1 MNSYRFFII
10 IFLAGF
16 ITSGTYATHNRAGE
30 ISFIQKG
37 PLTFEATITLYTK
50 TSSVAADRDSVEI
63 FWGDGSSQFL
73 RRSNGWG
80 YPQPNDVKIS
90 YYVGTH
96 TYPARGTY
104 TMSMLDPNRIAG
116 ILNVN
121 FPDSESVPF
130 YLETTFTILNS
141 QFQGQN
147 NSAVLLQ
154 PPIDIACVKQLFKH
168 NPNVFDPDGDS
179 IGYELIIPLQA
190 KSTIVPDYKYP
201 QTIGPGPN
209 NIFSFN
215 ELNGDLI
222 WNSPQIAGEYNIAFR
237 VNEYRNGVLIT
248 SIIRDMQILVKDN
261 CKSSPPELLV
271 TERKCIIAGDT
282 LITDIFASD
291 KDQGQSV
298 LINGSGAPFNSE
310 YGFAYITDEN
320 KFGKSPISRQ
330 FVWQTTC
337 NHTASTDYQILF
349 KAMDNSLSDTSG
361 LTDLKIM
368 KIKVS
373 APPPENLESDLF
385 NSRIRL
391 KWKYPYKCSQTDDNF
406 FKGFSIWRKENSENF
421 QIDTCVSG
429 LEGKGY
435 SKIEFITKENDGVNY
450 FYTDITAVK
459 GKLYCY
465 RILAE
470 FSYNTNDG
478 FPYNPISSIPS
489 DETCQFIPDNSP
501 YISKASV
508 LETNENEGE
517 IEIRWL
523 KPNLMVFDTLK
534 YPGPYSM
541 SLYRAN
547 FSIPQQFSEI
557 EGAKSVFT
565 NFKSQDTFKYN
576 DFGLNTKAG
585 MYFYKAVL
593 TDKNLQKFESQIASS
608 PFLKSES
615 LNNSI
620 KLICELTVPWIIDSY
635 NFYKYKKETGQY
647 LLIATQNSNNF
658 VDNDV
663 IKGQEYCYKV
673 LTVGHLPN
681 EIFKLD
687 NFSQIICAV
696 PEDKQ
701 APCAP
706 QLTAKINCDTEFE
719 FVPRNDLFTYLKWSD
734 PAKTCENS
742 EDIQYFNIYYSKT
755 KDSTFLLLFKIF
767 DKGKTDTVHLSP
779 DFAGCYYM
787 TAVDSTGN
795 ESEPGN
801 IICVEKCPAYILP
814 NTFTPNGDQQN
825 DKFKPIYKRHI
836 DKIELRIYNSWGVLV
851 YESNDPSINWDGTEK
866 GGKKLNS
873 GSYYYICQPF
883 SGDIKL
889 PLQSGFI
896 AILY

>member
-1 MNSYRFFII
+1 MII
-10 IFLAGF
+10 SLS
-16 ITSGTYATHNRAGE
+16 SGSFATHNRAGE
-30 ISFIQKG
+30 ISFVQKG

-73 RRSNGWG
+73 HRSNGWG

-154 PPIDIACVKQLFKH
+154 APIDIACVKQLFRH

-190 KSTIVPDYKYP
+190 KNTIVPDYKYP
-201 QTIGPGPN
+201 QSIGSGPN
-209 NIFSFN
+209 NVFSFN
-215 ELNGDLI
+215 EKTGDLI
-222 WNSPQIAGEYNIAFR
+222 WNTPQIAGEYNVAFR
-237 VNEYRNGVLIT
+237 VKEYRNGVLIT
-248 SIIRDMQILVKDN
+248 SIIRDMQILVMNN
-261 CKSSPPELLV
+261 CKSVPPELAV
-271 TERKCIIAGDT
+271 EDRRCMIAGDT
-282 LITDIFASD
+282 LIADISATD
-291 KDQGQSV
+291 KDLGQMV
-298 LINGSGAPFNSE
+298 LINGSGAPFTSE
-310 YGFAYITDEN
+310 YGFAYISDEN
-320 KFGKSPISRQ
+320 KYEKSPVNRK

-337 NHTASTDYQILF
+337 NHVAKTDYQVLF
-349 KAMDNSLSDTSG
+349 KAMDNSLTDTSG

-373 APPPENLESDLF
+373 GPPPQNLVSEVL
-385 NSRIRL
+385 NSQIRL
-391 KWKYPYKCSQTDDNF
+391 KWEYPYKCSQTDDNF
-406 FKGFSIWRKENSENF
+406 FKGFSVWRKENSENF
-421 QIDTCVSG
+421 EVDTCISG

-450 FYTDITAVK
+450 IYTDISAGK

-465 RILAE
+465 RVLAE

-478 FPYNPISSIPS
+478 FPYNPISSIAS
-489 DETCQFIPDNSP
+489 NETCQFIPDNSP

-508 LETNENEGE
+508 VETSESEGK
-517 IEIRWL
+517 IEIHWL

-541 SLYRAN
+541 SLFRSN
-547 FSIPQQFSEI
+547 FSNSQQFSELG
-557 EGAKSVFT
+557 GAELQFT
-565 NFKSQDTFKYN
+565 NFEGQDTFKFT
-576 DFGLNTKAG
+576 DSGLNTKAG
-585 MYFYKAVL
+585 MYFYKAIL
-593 TDKNLQKFESQIASS
+593 TDKNMQKFESQPASS
-608 PFLKSES
+608 PFIKSES
-615 LNNSI
+615 LNSSI
-620 KLICELTVPWIIDSY
+620 KLFCDVAVPWIIDSY
-635 NFYKYKKETGQY
+635 NLYKYNNITGQF
-647 LLIATQNSNNF
+647 LLISSQTINTL
-658 VDNDV
+658 VDSDV

-673 LTVGHLPN
+673 LTIGHLPN
-681 EIFKLD
+681 ETYKLY
-687 NFSQIICAV
+687 NFSQIVCAV

-706 QLTAKINCDTEFE
+706 QLSANNNCDTEYDFI
-719 FVPRNDLFTYLKWSD
+719 PQDDLFTYLKWSN
-734 PAKTCENS
+734 PGLTCENS
-742 EDIQYFNIYYSKT
+742 DDVQYFNIYYSKS
-755 KDSTFLLLFKIF
+755 KDSTFSLLFKIL
-767 DKGKTDTVHLSP
+767 DADKTDTVHLSL

-795 ESEPGN
+795 ESAPGN
-801 IICVEKCPAYILP
+801 IVCVEKCPAYILP
-814 NTFTPNGDQQN
+814 NTFTPNDDQQN
-825 DKFKPIYKRHI
+825 DLFKPIYKRHI
-836 DKIELRIYNSWGVLV
+836 DKIELKIYNSWGVLV
-851 YESNDPSINWDGTEK
+851 FETSDPAINWDGTDRN
-866 GGKKLNS
+866 GKKLNS

-883 SGDIKL
+883 SVDMKL